1 MNVLLSQVIHVYQI
15 AQGMLGADD
24 TSYWELSQ
32 SFQKE
37 MLRCDLEQKTD
48 INVGQHLN

>member
-15 AQGMLGADD
+15 VQDMPGVDD

-32 SFQKE
+32 SFQEK
-37 MLRCDLEQKTD
+37 MLKCDLEQKTD
-48 INVGQHLN
+48 IDVGQHLN